1 MCDDWNDL
9 IEYFVQI
16 FLKICGRAVEVRSN
30 MSLIMAGG
38 AIMVGISSSP
48 IKLML
53 GMKCR

>member
-9 IEYFVQI
+9 IEYVVQI